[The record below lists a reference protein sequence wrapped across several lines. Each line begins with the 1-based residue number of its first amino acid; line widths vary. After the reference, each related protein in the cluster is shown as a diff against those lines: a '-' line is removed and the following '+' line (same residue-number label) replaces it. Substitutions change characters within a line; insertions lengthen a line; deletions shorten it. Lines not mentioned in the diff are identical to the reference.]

1 MLKSFLA
8 GLWMATAV
16 CAQTPPA
23 FEVASIKTA
32 PPIEPQKIMAGT
44 LHIGMKI
51 DSARVDIGGLS
62 LTQLICIAYKVK
74 PYQVT
79 GPDWMMAQRFD
90 ILAKMPEGADKDQVP
105 QMLQGLLAERFK
117 LKIRRDSKEQAV
129 YALVVG
135 KNGPKMV
142 SAEPDPVAR
151 PQAEETAPPKGS
163 MSFPTPEG
171 QMRMTPNADG
181 KGATLAGG
189 PFGQMKISMGEAGRM
204 RMEFAKL
211 DMTGLCELLSRFADR
226 PVVDQTE
233 LKGKY
238 QVPLDLSMEEMRNVA
253 RTMAAQAG
261 ISVPGPMGPGGA
273 GAGASPA
280 DAASTPSGSSIMG
293 AVQQLGL
300 KLEPKKAPIDMLV
313 VEHIERAPTE
323 N

>member
-1 MLKSFLA
+1 
-8 GLWMATAV
+8 
-16 CAQTPPA
+16 
-23 FEVASIKTA
+23 
-32 PPIEPQKIMAGT
+32 
-44 LHIGMKI
+44 
-51 DSARVDIGGLS
+51 
-62 LTQLICIAYKVK
+62 
-74 PYQVT
+74 
-79 GPDWMMAQRFD
+79 
-90 ILAKMPEGADKDQVP
+90 
-105 QMLQGLLAERFK
+105 
-117 LKIRRDSKEQAV
+117 
-129 YALVVG
+129 
-135 KNGPKMV
+135 
-142 SAEPDPVAR
+142 
-151 PQAEETAPPKGS
+151 
-163 MSFPTPEG
+163 
-171 QMRMTPNADG
+171 MRMTPNADG